1 MPRKQPATHTH
12 TRGSQ
17 PDEKRRATIA
27 RLYRAGLSL
36 SQIGHEMG
44 VTKQAVHSMLQRMGV
59 TLRPRG
65 GSQGRHSR
73 HKK

>member
-1 MPRKQPATHTH
+1 MPRKPVMHVHKT
-12 TRGSQ
+12 GNQ
-17 PDEKRRATIA
+17 PDEKRRAQMA

-36 SQIGHEMG
+36 SQIGSEMG

-59 TLRPRG
+59 TMRPRG

-73 HKK
+73 HRK